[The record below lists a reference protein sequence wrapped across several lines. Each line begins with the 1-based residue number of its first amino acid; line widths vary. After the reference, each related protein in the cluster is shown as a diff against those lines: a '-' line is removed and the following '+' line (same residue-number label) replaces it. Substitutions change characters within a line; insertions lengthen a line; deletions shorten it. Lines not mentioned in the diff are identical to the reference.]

1 MCDDANDAAWDDS
14 LLIKVYDES
23 VNLAREALAR
33 RLADSTNTRE
43 EENKKEEFNIESA
56 TDATSPEPVFFKVGD
71 FARATYTDG
80 VDYEGTVV
88 SINEEAATCVIRYLG
103 YENEQEVLLADLLQ
117 SWGKDARRQQ
127 SIMAYQYEAEEA
139 QQEKVRGKPASASK
153 KSSDKAKP
161 AASAGLSGG
170 PGMPTMPLI
179 PPIIPPCGNPGEEQ
193 DLMSMLTAW
202 YMSGYYTGYFQG
214 KKAIPRQV
222 EKKKTP
228 KK

>member
-1 MCDDANDAAWDDS
+1 MCDETNSAAWDDS

-43 EENKKEEFNIESA
+43 EENKMDEVNTA
-56 TDATSPEPVFFKVGD
+56 TNATSPEPVLFKVGD
-71 FARATYTDG
+71 FARATFTDG

-103 YENEQEVLLADLLQ
+103 YENEQEILVAELLP

-127 SIMAYQYEAEEA
+127 SLMAYQFEVETAH
-139 QQEKVRGKPASASK
+139 QEKARGKSASK
-153 KSSDKAKP
+153 KSSVKTKP

-170 PGMPTMPLI
+170 PCMPTMPLI
-179 PPIIPPCGNPGEEQ
+179 PPIIPPYGNPGEEQ

>member
-1 MCDDANDAAWDDS
+1 MNKMCDDANDAAWDDS

-43 EENKKEEFNIESA
+43 DENKKEEFNAESA

-71 FARATYTDG
+71 YARATFTDG

-103 YENEQEVLLADLLQ
+103 YENEQEILVADLLQ

-127 SIMAYQYEAEEA
+127 SLMAYQFEAEEA
-139 QQEKVRGKPASASK
+139 QQEKGRGKSASASK
-153 KSSDKAKP
+153 KSSVKTK
-161 AASAGLSGG
+161 SAGPSAI
-170 PGMPTMPLI
+170 PCMPTMPLI
-179 PPIIPPCGNPGEEQ
+179 PPIIPPYGNAGEEQ

-214 KKAIPRQV
+214 KKAIPLQV